1 MIYARLPEAA
11 DAILINRGEGER
23 EGMESVKLQHAS
35 HTGPVM
41 LIREGKGATD
51 PAVDVTAV
59 YFPKFGHFTHRIIWG
74 RCPWC

>member
-1 MIYARLPEAA
+1 
-11 DAILINRGEGER
+11 
-23 EGMESVKLQHAS
+23 MESVKLQHAS

-59 YFPKFGHFTHRIIWG
+59 YFPKFDHFTHRIIWG